1 LWRRRRFK
9 KVGMVVE
16 IKVIRVTR
24 RRGRRRVF
32 SVLCVVEI
40 GRWRSHSGG
49 GYCSIFA
56 LSGCARV
63 WIIFMILHDKLCFY
77 EWRNTRRECG
87 LPSPA
92 MSFVSQSQPAVVV
105 MSFHSFCFVTFV
117 LVLEP
122 RFSTSFR
129 FSLFTKNNFFKK
141 INFKKINYK
150 KVNYFLTFN
159 SVIKNKLKNIF

>member
-1 LWRRRRFK
+1 MWRRRRFK

-63 WIIFMILHDKLCFY
+63 WIIFMILHDKA
-77 EWRNTRRECG
+77 G
-87 LPSPA
+87 
-92 MSFVSQSQPAVVV
+92 FVSMNGGTHDETVACPPLPCLLFPNRSQLFTRVV
-105 MSFHSFCFVTFV
+105 MSFHSFCFV

-122 RFSTSFR
+122 RFSTPFRLEFR
-129 FSLFTKNNFFKK
+129 F
-141 INFKKINYK
+141 
-150 KVNYFLTFN
+150 FN
-159 SVIKNKLKNIF
+159 